1 MQRSAFSESLLLGE
15 AKVKGTIMRLID
27 PILAELDQETSST
40 RNLLSRV
47 PEDKL
52 GWKPHPKS
60 MSLGQ
65 LAFHVAVV
73 PGGIAEAAC
82 LDQFE
87 LPEFKHPDPKN
98 KKEILDSLEQS
109 VATARQKLG
118 ALDDARLL
126 ATWTA
131 TKNGKQMMAIPR
143 IGVIRSILLNHW
155 YHHRG
160 QLDVYLRL
168 LNVPLP
174 SIYGPTADENPFA
187 ETKASEVAAR

>member
-1 MQRSAFSESLLLGE
+1 MVEIEEERN
-15 AKVKGTIMRLID
+15 IMRLID
-27 PILAELDQETSST
+27 PILAELDQEANST
-40 RNLLSRV
+40 RKLLNRV

-65 LAFHVAVV
+65 LAFHVAIL

-82 LDQFE
+82 LEKFE

-98 KKEILDSLEQS
+98 KKEIVDSLEQS
-109 VATARQKLG
+109 VVTAKKKLG
-118 ALDDARLL
+118 ALDDAGLM

-131 TKNGKQMMAIPR
+131 TKDGKQMMTVPR
-143 IGVIRSILLNHW
+143 IGVIRSLLLNHW

-160 QLDVYLRL
+160 QLVVYLRL

-187 ETKASEVAAR
+187 DTKASEVAAR